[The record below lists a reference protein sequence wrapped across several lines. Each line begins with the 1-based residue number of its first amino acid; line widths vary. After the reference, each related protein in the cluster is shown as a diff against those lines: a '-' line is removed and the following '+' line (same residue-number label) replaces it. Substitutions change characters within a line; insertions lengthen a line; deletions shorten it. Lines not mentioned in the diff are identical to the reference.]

1 MTEGAEHTTDDG
13 APDAE
18 ATEAG
23 PPTSMH
29 GVPASLSRGQL
40 VLHPSRDGYH
50 DLVRALIEDEF
61 ALFLSLTG
69 VDYLTH
75 PGRPLPE
82 GVVGERFE
90 VVVELASMSRRQRV
104 RLRVQVP
111 EHDPVIP
118 TLYSFFPGS
127 EAHERET
134 FDMYGVRFEGHPD
147 LTRILMPED
156 WEGHPLRKDYPVG
169 RIPVQFK
176 GAPGPR

>member
-1 MTEGAEHTTDDG
+1 MTDAAEPTPDDATEGE
-13 APDAE
+13 PLVE
-18 ATEAG
+18 ADPA
-23 PPTSMH
+23 SMH
-29 GVPASLSRGQL
+29 GVPVTRSRGQL
-40 VLHPSRDGYH
+40 VLHPTREGYH

-61 ALFLSLTG
+61 DLFMSLTA

-75 PGRPLPE
+75 SGRPLPE
-82 GVVGERFE
+82 GMAPERFE
-90 VVVELASMSRRQRV
+90 VVVELVSMTRRQRA

-111 EHDPVIP
+111 EHDAQLP

-134 FDMYGVRFEGHPD
+134 YDMFGIRFEGHPD